1 MKQIPNFYNT
11 ALLYEYLQNH
21 NLLLVQQS
29 KHLSILT
36 DVLYK
41 KEPSL
46 CINLLFLALS
56 FLFFFSLLNTSM
68 AGVICF

>member
-11 ALLYEYLQNH
+11 ALLYDYLQNH

-29 KHLSILT
+29 EHLSILT
-36 DVLYK
+36 DILCK

-46 CINLLFLALS
+46 SINLKLLALS
-56 FLFFFSLLNTSM
+56 FFFLLNTSM
-68 AGVICF
+68 AGVIYF